1 MAWAFVNKFA
11 VDEILNLYVSL
22 KPQIIDPKRN
32 LEFLHAISTFTK
44 ASVGSAAVTT
54 YYEVRQALGGFGYSY
69 YSELH
74 EMINN
79 GDINT
84 TWEGDNRV
92 LLQQTARFLMKNCN
106 RVATGKEVSTEHLG
120 YFKAFNEDKA
130 GMLAKVAD
138 IDFNAEDLGLSQVIQ
153 VYQYFAAKTAF
164 RGMDHFTEAL
174 GAGKDMF
181 EVYL

>member
-22 KPQIIDPKRN
+22 KPKIIDPKQN

-44 ASVGSAAVTT
+44 AYVGSAAVTT

-92 LLQQTARFLMKNCN
+92 LL
-106 RVATGKEVSTEHLG
+106 
-120 YFKAFNEDKA
+120 
-130 GMLAKVAD
+130 
-138 IDFNAEDLGLSQVIQ
+138 
-153 VYQYFAAKTAF
+153 
-164 RGMDHFTEAL
+164 
-174 GAGKDMF
+174 
-181 EVYL
+181 